1 MALRLITDDLRMAG
15 FYARNV
21 DATSFNE
28 TYTTANISSLANDCG
43 PTPPNPPRG
52 DEPAHPW
59 AIDLLTPV
67 LFDSALTSASV
78 NQAFGCI
85 DPLNFRPGS
94 LNLNPGSSPVLA
106 VRGALGA
113 LVKDDGKPWY
123 SEQQADWRRRVLR
136 RPTTRTAVDAG
147 RANRTAALSVAGA
160 NYDPLK
166 APRRAKQR
174 GPDLRVPHPR
184 LLHPE
189 LQPLQQRRRLRPGR
203 RRRRRPAHSHPG
215 ALPVAAGPGRWRP
228 VHEEPGAAGGRRG
241 GAQHHVRRGR
251 HRPGHP
257 QPGPDP
263 GSHL

>member
-1 MALRLITDDLRMAG
+1 MTTTRLRPVPLRQQGLSLIELMVAITIGLLLTVALSNLMISTSRSFRVQDYQARMQENGTMALRLITDDLRMAG

-123 SEQQADWRRRVLR
+123 SEQQADWRRRVLQEANYQDRCGCRPCQPDSRPICSWVPTTILSR
-136 RPTTRTAVDAG
+136 RPG
-147 RANRTAALSVAGA
+147 E
-160 NYDPLK
+160 
-166 APRRAKQR
+166 Q
-174 GPDLRVPHPR
+174 
-184 LLHPE
+184 
-189 LQPLQQRRRLRPGR
+189 
-203 RRRRRPAHSHPG
+203 
-215 ALPVAAGPGRWRP
+215 
-228 VHEEPGAAGGRRG
+228 
-241 GAQHHVRRGR
+241 
-251 HRPGHP
+251 
-257 QPGPDP
+257 
-263 GSHL
+263 